1 MIKNNFTKVFE
12 KARSENRAA
21 LFIFVTGY
29 HPNYETSKLII
40 KEILKYA
47 DAVEVGNPFNTST
60 ADSSVIMN
68 SSEVAIAAGAN
79 TQKILNLIK
88 EIKLEHAE
96 SAVACMGYLNS
107 LYGYGIKKFANE
119 CLADS
124 CIIVDSSLD
133 CPEEQELFEEFKKK
147 GNSSIVKLVTPQNKE
162 DYVKAC
168 LQRTLSWIYVTGFSG
183 ITGSKK
189 YNIDYIKNSISLIKK
204 NSTDVFIGCGFG
216 IRTREDV
223 AEVAKYSDA
232 VICGTA
238 IVDLIEKEHKKGA
251 SSQDMAAKV
260 GDYVKELTKGLSK
273 Q

>member
-1 MIKNNFTKVFE
+1 MIKNNFNKVFE

-47 DAVEVGNPFNTST
+47 DAVEIGNPFNTST
-60 ADSSVIMN
+60 ADSGVIMN
-68 SSEVAIAAGAN
+68 SSEIAIAAGAN

-88 EIKLEHAE
+88 EIKSENE
-96 SAVACMGYLNS
+96 KFTVACMGYLNS
-107 LYGYGIKKFANE
+107 LYGYGIKKFAKV

-133 CPEEQELFEEFKKK
+133 CPEEQELFEEFKKN
-147 GNSSIVKLVTPQNKE
+147 GNSVIVKLVTPQNDE
-162 DYVKAC
+162 NYIKAC
-168 LQRTLSWIYVTGFSG
+168 LQRTLSWIYVTGYSG

-189 YNIDYIKNSISLIKK
+189 YNIDYIKNSISLIRK
-204 NSTDVFIGCGFG
+204 NSDHAFIGCGFG
-216 IRTREDV
+216 IRTKDDV

-238 IVDLIEKEHKKGA
+238 IVDLIEKESKKGT
-251 SSQDMAAKV
+251 SGQDLAKKV
-260 GDYVKELTKGLSK
+260 GEYVKELSKGLTK
-273 Q
+273 K

>member
-1 MIKNNFTKVFE
+1 MIKNNFTRVFE

-47 DAVEVGNPFNTST
+47 DAVEIGNPFNTST

-68 SSEVAIAAGAN
+68 ASEIAIAAGAN
-79 TQKILNLIK
+79 TKKILNLVK
-88 EIKLEHAE
+88 EIKLENKNYTL
-96 SAVACMGYLNS
+96 ACMGYLNS
-107 LYGYGIKKFANE
+107 IYGYGIKKFAKE

-133 CPEEQELFEEFKKK
+133 CPEENELFEELKKT
-147 GNSSIVKLVTPQNKE
+147 GNSTIVKLVTPQNDE
-162 DYVKAC
+162 SYVKAC
-168 LQRTLSWIYVTGFSG
+168 LNKTLSWIYVTGFSG

-189 YNIDYIKNSISLIKK
+189 YNIDYIKKSVSLIRK
-204 NSTDVFIGCGFG
+204 NSKETYIGCGFG
-216 IRTREDV
+216 IRTRNDV
-223 AEVAKYSDA
+223 AEVSKYSDA

-238 IVDLIEKEHKKGA
+238 IVDLIEKESKKGTSGHDLA
-251 SSQDMAAKV
+251 LKI
-260 GDYVKELTKGLSK
+260 GEYVKDLSEGLSK
-273 Q
+273 

>member
-47 DAVEVGNPFNTST
+47 DAIEVGNPFNTST

-68 SSEVAIAAGAN
+68 SSEVAITAGAN

-119 CLADS
+119 CLADA

-147 GNSSIVKLVTPQNKE
+147 GNSAIVKLVTPQNDE
-162 DYVKAC
+162 AYVKAC
-168 LQRTLSWIYVTGFSG
+168 LQRSLNWIYVTGYSG

-189 YNIDYIKNSISLIKK
+189 YNIDYIKNSISLIRK
-204 NSTDVFIGCGFG
+204 NSDRVFIGCGFG
-216 IRTREDV
+216 IRTADDV
-223 AEVAKYSDA
+223 SEVAKYADA

-238 IVDLIEKEHKKGA
+238 IVDLIEQEHKKGA
-251 SSQDMAAKV
+251 SSQDLAKKV
-260 GDYVKELTKGLSK
+260 GEYVKELTKGLSK
-273 Q
+273 K

>member
-1 MIKNNFTKVFE
+1 MIKNNFNKVFE

-47 DAVEVGNPFNTST
+47 DAVEIGNPFNTST
-60 ADSSVIMN
+60 ADSGVIMN

-88 EIKLEHAE
+88 EIKSENE
-96 SAVACMGYLNS
+96 KFTVACMGYLNS
-107 LYGYGIKKFANE
+107 MYGYGIKKFAKE

-133 CPEEQELFEEFKKK
+133 CPEEQELFEEFKKN
-147 GNSSIVKLVTPQNKE
+147 GNSAIVKLVTPQNDE
-162 DYVKAC
+162 NYIKAC
-168 LQRTLSWIYVTGFSG
+168 LQRTLSWIYVTGYSG

-189 YNIDYIKNSISLIKK
+189 YNIDYIKNSISLIRK
-204 NSTDVFIGCGFG
+204 NSDHAFIGCGFG
-216 IRTREDV
+216 IKTKNDV
-223 AEVAKYSDA
+223 AEVAKHSDA

-238 IVDLIEKEHKKGA
+238 IVDLIEKESKKGTFG
-251 SSQDMAAKV
+251 QDLAKKV
-260 GDYVKELTKGLSK
+260 GEYVKELSKGLAK
-273 Q
+273 K

>member
-47 DAVEVGNPFNTST
+47 DAVEIGNPFNTST

-68 SSEVAIAAGAN
+68 SSEIAIAAGAT

-88 EIKLEHAE
+88 EIKSENENYAL
-96 SAVACMGYLNS
+96 ACMGYLNS
-107 LYGYGIKKFANE
+107 LYGYGIKKFAKE

-133 CPEEQELFEEFKKK
+133 CPEEHELFEEFKKIGK
-147 GNSSIVKLVTPQNKE
+147 SAIVKLVTPQNNE
-162 DYVKAC
+162 SYIKAC
-168 LQRTLSWIYVTGFSG
+168 LHRTLSWIYVTGYSG
-183 ITGSKK
+183 VTGSKK
-189 YNIDYIKNSISLIKK
+189 YNIDYIKNSVSLIRK
-204 NSTDVFIGCGFG
+204 NSKNAFVGCGFG
-216 IRTREDV
+216 IRTRDDV
-223 AEVAKYSDA
+223 VEVAKLSDA

-238 IVDLIEKEHKKGA
+238 IVDLIEKESKKGT
-251 SSQDMAAKV
+251 SGQDLALKI
-260 GDYVKELTKGLSK
+260 GKYVKELTKGLSK
-273 Q
+273 K